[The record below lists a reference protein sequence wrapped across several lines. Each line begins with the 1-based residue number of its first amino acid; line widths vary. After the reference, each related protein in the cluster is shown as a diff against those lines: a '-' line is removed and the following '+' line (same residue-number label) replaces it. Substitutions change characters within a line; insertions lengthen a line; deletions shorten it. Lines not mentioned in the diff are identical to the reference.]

1 MEEGKI
7 HILYHK
13 NIRALGWL
21 VMIIVTPFFFVVYYE
36 VFFISVI
43 LQRGCN
49 EIESRIVNCIMIL
62 VARRVGKRRWE
73 QKNVKIVETDMD
85 IWH

>member
-1 MEEGKI
+1 M
-7 HILYHK
+7 
-13 NIRALGWL
+13 
-21 VMIIVTPFFFVVYYE
+21 YYE

-43 LQRGCN
+43 LQGGCN
-49 EIESRIVNCIMIL
+49 EIESKIVNCIMIL

-85 IWH
+85 IWHKTYEKTVIRIKKKQCK

>member
-1 MEEGKI
+1 
-7 HILYHK
+7 
-13 NIRALGWL
+13 
-21 VMIIVTPFFFVVYYE
+21 
-36 VFFISVI
+36 
-43 LQRGCN
+43 
-49 EIESRIVNCIMIL
+49 MIL